1 MHQNIIKHAHLEG
14 YIWSAHLYTNMYM
27 YLYVLYMS
35 HSGQNA
41 WIYRLVRLKSHTLA
55 QLS

>member
-41 WIYRLVRLKSHTLA
+41 WIYRLVRLKSHMLA